1 MGTIVRKA
9 NIEDV
14 YSIVAI
20 HQAAFQDFFLTNLGK
35 RFLRLYYSTFI
46 NSGKGVVYCAEK
58 DNAIVG
64 FSAAS
69 YLSKGFNSALIKKN
83 LLKYGIEAFC
93 LLFTKP
99 KAVIRLVKN
108 LDKESKD
115 SEIKDEGQYAEL
127 YSIGVSP
134 SCQGEGVGRL
144 LLTETESDVK
154 EHNSQISLTTDYYD
168 NDKTIAFYHA
178 LGYEGWYDF
187 VTYPDRRM
195 WRMIK
200 NLK

>member
-1 MGTIVRKA
+1 MGITVRIAK
-9 NIEDV
+9 IEDIEG
-14 YSIVAI
+14 IVAI
-20 HQAAFQDFFLTNLGK
+20 HQAAFQDFFLTRLGK
-35 RFLRLYYSTFI
+35 RFLKLYYSTFI

-58 DNAIVG
+58 DNTIVG
-64 FSAAS
+64 FSATS
-69 YLSKGFNSALIKKN
+69 YNSKGFNSALIKKN
-83 LLKYGIEAFC
+83 LLKYGIEALC

-108 LDKESKD
+108 LDKGSKD

-127 YSIGVSP
+127 YSIAVSP
-134 SCQGEGVGRL
+134 SCQGEGVGRI
-144 LLTETESDVK
+144 LLTETESDVR
-154 EHNSQISLTTDYYD
+154 EHNNQISLTTDYYD